1 MMNDY
6 KNMSH
11 DFKIDLVL
19 LAMDAI
25 AAQEETA
32 RQMEEAIC

>member
-1 MMNDY
+1 MMEKWNI
-6 KNMSH
+6 SH

-32 RQMEEAIC
+32 RQMEETGM